1 MKLTLLAARAAS
13 TLPSAASSMFI
24 AGCLHH
30 LKHSLQEALRCYVR
44 VATLSPRHAFVWS
57 LLGQLYMELGQTAQA
72 VKAFQ
77 QALALNPRDFN
88 SYYHIGLVYELVENP
103 TSSVFYYKKAVEI
116 R

>member
-1 MKLTLLAARAAS
+1 
-13 TLPSAASSMFI
+13 
-24 AGCLHH
+24 
-30 LKHSLQEALRCYVR
+30 
-44 VATLSPRHAFVWS
+44 
-57 LLGQLYMELGQTAQA
+57 MELGQTAQA